1 MQDEKSILKLNILKR
16 NSENFTRIFKV
27 ILTVVI
33 SAPANQIKSLK
44 QKKKK
49 KTFILSR
56 KRNVLVLCNGSLV
69 ISKVTVIK
77 NFSGNA
83 ERNCK

>member
-27 ILTVVI
+27 ILTLVI

-49 KTFILSR
+49 KTFHFIKKKKCVGPLQW
-56 KRNVLVLCNGSLV
+56 V
-69 ISKVTVIK
+69 IS
-77 NFSGNA
+77 NFQSDCHQKLLR
-83 ERNCK
+83 ECREEL

>member
-27 ILTVVI
+27 ILTLVI

-56 KRNVLVLCNGSLV
+56 KRNVLVLCSGSLV